1 MSDFDDLIDDLK
13 KSRDELRVQVH
24 LASMEVQEEW
34 QVLEKK
40 MDDFSDKAKQFSNDA
55 ELKKTGAGLGS
66 ALGQVGHELKA
77 GYERI
82 RDALKE

>member
-34 QVLEKK
+34 QDLEKK
-40 MDDFSDKAKQFSNDA
+40 MADFSGKAKQFSSDA
-55 ELKKTGAGLGS
+55 GLKETGADLGS

-77 GYERI
+77 GYDRI
-82 RDALKE
+82 RAALKD